1 MRMYKVVTPATTTTA
16 PAIVPGG
23 TASACGGSTS
33 GGSVANVTLDAAVI
47 GGAAVL
53 STSLL
58 LGVDGKRY
66 ETAEAHAASSSPAL
80 SFGASAELED
90 ALHELSAAVVHVTGA
105 AEFARSRMRTP
116 GLSVNLFVVAAAFRP
131 HLFEQV

>member
-47 GGAAVL
+47 AGAVV

-66 ETAEAHAASSSPAL
+66 ETAEAHAASSSSAL
-80 SFGASAELED
+80 SFGAELED

-116 GLSVNLFVVAAAFRP
+116 GLSVNLFVVAASLRP
-131 HLFEQV
+131 HLFEQA